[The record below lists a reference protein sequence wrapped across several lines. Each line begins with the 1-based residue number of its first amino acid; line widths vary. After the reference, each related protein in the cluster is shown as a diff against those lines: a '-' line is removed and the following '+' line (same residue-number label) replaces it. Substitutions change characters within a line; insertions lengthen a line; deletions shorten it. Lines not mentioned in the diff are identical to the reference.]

1 MMSIVIFVTLI
12 VLIAVDVPVVFALG
26 LAALT
31 AILYS
36 GELPLMVVP
45 QRLFV
50 GLDSFPLLA
59 APLFIFA
66 GEIMSSGAMSD
77 RLVKFA
83 SALFGHIRGSLA
95 MITVMASMLF
105 AGVSGS
111 ATADTA
117 AVGSILIPAMV
128 KRGYAAN
135 FATALQAC
143 AGCIGPIIP
152 PSIVMVIY
160 GWVAGVSVGA
170 LFLGGVVP
178 GVLIGLG
185 LMVTSYLH
193 ARTGGDAYQGS
204 ERASL
209 GEMARTG
216 FEAIPALGM
225 PVIILGGI
233 FAGVFTATEA
243 AAVAVFYALAVEIL
257 IYRDIP
263 LREVPTL
270 LVTSA
275 VRSTVV
281 MLVVATAALLG
292 WMITISGLPDQAA
305 GLLGA
310 ISSNKYMLLF
320 WLNIL
325 FLIVGTFMEA
335 YAAIIILVPI
345 LLPVVKMY
353 GIDPVHFGV
362 IVTVNLCI
370 GMVTPPL
377 GVTLFVACS
386 ISKQTI
392 PDVLRPLAPMLIS
405 MIAVLFLITYVS
417 TTVMFLPNL
426 FR

>member
-1 MMSIVIFVTLI
+1 MMSIIIFATLI
-12 VLIAVDVPVVFALG
+12 VLIAIDVPIVFALG

-36 GELPLMVVP
+36 GELPVMVVP

-193 ARTGGDAYQGS
+193 ARTGGAAYQGS

-209 GEMARTG
+209 REMARTG

-292 WMITISGLPDQAA
+292 WMITISGLPDQVA

-386 ISKQTI
+386 ISRQTI
-392 PDVLRPLAPMLIS
+392 PQVLRPLAPMLIS

-417 TTVMFLPNL
+417 TTVMYLPNL

>member
-1 MMSIVIFVTLI
+1 MSIVVFGVLFGLIFLDFPI
-12 VLIAVDVPVVFALG
+12 VFALG
-26 LAALT
+26 LAAF
-31 AILYS
+31 AAVIYS
-36 GELPLMVVP
+36 GDLPLSIVP
-45 QRLFV
+45 QRILV

-83 SALFGHIRGSLA
+83 STLLGHIRGSLA
-95 MITVMASMLF
+95 MITVTASMFF

-128 KRGYAAN
+128 RHGYKSD

-152 PSIVMVIY
+152 PSVVMVIY
-160 GWVAGVSVGA
+160 GWVAGVSVAA

-178 GVLIGLG
+178 GVLIGIG
-185 LMVTSYLH
+185 LMITSYIH
-193 ARTGGDAYQGS
+193 ARNGGDAYLGS
-204 ERASL
+204 KRASL
-209 GEMARTG
+209 TEMGGAAIA
-216 FEAIPALGM
+216 AIPALGM

-233 FAGVFTATEA
+233 LTGIFTATEA
-243 AAVAVFYALAVEIL
+243 AAIAVFYALAVEFL

-263 LREVPTL
+263 FRELPSL

-281 MLVVATAALLG
+281 MLVVAMAALLG
-292 WMITISGLPDQAA
+292 WIITFSGLPDQVAD
-305 GLLGA
+305 LLIG
-310 ISSNKYMLLF
+310 ISPNKYVLLL

-325 FLIVGTFMEA
+325 FLIIGTFMEA
-335 YAAIIILVPI
+335 YAAIILMVPI
-345 LLPVVKMY
+345 LLPVINHF
-353 GIDPVHFGV
+353 GIDLVHFGV

-386 ISKQTI
+386 ISGRTI
-392 PDVLRPLAPMLIS
+392 SQVLRPLAPMLIS
-405 MIAVLFLITYVS
+405 MIAVLCLITYVS
-417 TTVMFLPNL
+417 WTVMYLPNL
-426 FR
+426 FH